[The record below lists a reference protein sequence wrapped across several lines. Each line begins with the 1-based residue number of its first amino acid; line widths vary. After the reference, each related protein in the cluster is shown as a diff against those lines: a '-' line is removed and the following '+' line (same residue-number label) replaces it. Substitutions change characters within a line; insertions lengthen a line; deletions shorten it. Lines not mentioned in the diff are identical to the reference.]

1 MPSGNTEFAATSG
14 LAPNRELVATIVAG
28 WTGADQGLLDLHGND
43 RAKSEAARSAC

>member
-14 LAPNRELVATIVAG
+14 LTPEQELVATIVAG
-28 WTGADQGLLDLHGND
+28 WTGADQGLLDQRAND